1 MVEALTCRAVRLEQ
15 GAAPKLNAPM
25 NGLVDRETTGNRGL
39 PHHRTAV
46 CRHDALNALGSI
58 RLHWPEYLMEAGE
71 SALYMFFTCVFATL
85 LQHPASPVRHLVA
98 SAVSRRALMG
108 LAIGATVIGIVMTPW
123 GKQSGGHF
131 NPAMTFAFYRLGK
144 VAFWDGLFYIAA
156 QFSGA
161 ISGVAIAGYVLRGA
175 PKNTAVRYAVTAPGV
190 YGNAGAF
197 AAELTISSILMI
209 TVLVVSNRGTLAR
222 YAPYFVGALYATFIT
237 FETPLSG
244 MSMNPARTVGSAF
257 HASYW
262 HAIWIYF
269 AAPTL
274 GMLIAAEVFVRARR
288 GVGPYCAKL
297 HHANNKRCIFHHG
310 DRTALARDS

>member
-15 GAAPKLNAPM
+15 GAAPKLNASM

-58 RLHWPEYLMEAGE
+58 RLHWPEYLTEAGE
-71 SALYMFFTCVFATL
+71 SALYMFFTCAFATL
-85 LQHPASPVRHLVA
+85 LQHPASPVRHFVA

-197 AAELTISSILMI
+197 AAELTISVILMI

-310 DRTALARDS
+310 DRTAWDRNS